1 MWRDPDVS
9 RDIITSLV
17 SIMSVDQARHIW
29 FDPSNVSQNYKI
41 LFSSNS
47 MICIV
52 YQNQIQPSFIQ
63 VLRFLF
69 VYFLWKIKAGK
80 MLQFSII
87 TMIPSYKIKHRET
100 LKYKLFRKN
109 KSNSALCKQS
119 IGNKKK
125 TVPFL
130 ESSCFRGLTLNFLRW
145 QKAFLIC
152 L

>member
-1 MWRDPDVS
+1 MTWPRYIQRYYNFAGQRHESGPG
-9 RDIITSLV
+9 
-17 SIMSVDQARHIW
+17 QAYLIW
-29 FDPSNVSQNYKI
+29 SFKCLTILHKI
-41 LFSSNS
+41 FFSSNS